1 MRTTPASGVD
11 VLRREK
17 FNRGLKTSEGEVTA
31 RRDPVYPISAER
43 VLARG
48 TLGYMDMVIKTTQ
61 PFINRLMKQYEDRS
75 YRQDDAGDFI
85 SSVRGHKFSAAE
97 KLSGKTGAMAKVE
110 RAYRMSGKTAMKHSI
125 QDWDDQVSDALNMH
139 VNKEWYSEHMEDMV
153 GNWIR
158 QNVSKI
164 QSIPSEYLTEV
175 ENIIR
180 WGYETRQPKVNVYRR
195 LEKLIGLSKS
205 KALMIARDQLGTL
218 NYQMTRFEA
227 ESAGCS
233 KYIWMTKRDNRV
245 RDSHKA
251 LHGTVQSWNNPP
263 PMWYMTKSRGIVY
276 TGRYCN
282 PGEDYGC
289 RCRAKPVFD
298 LEGAKSLLA
307 QRFKPL

>member
-1 MRTTPASGVD
+1 MNATPMRGID
-11 VLRREK
+11 VLRRDK
-17 FNRGLKTSEGEVTA
+17 FNSGQKKAPGEVIA
-31 RRDPVYPISAER
+31 RKDPVYPISAER
-43 VLARG
+43 ELARG
-48 TLGYMDMVIKTTQ
+48 TLAYTEMIIRTTQ
-61 PFINRLMKQYEDRS
+61 PYIDRLMRQYEERN
-75 YRQDDAGDFI
+75 YRQDDIGDFI
-85 SSVRGHKFSAAE
+85 SSIRGHKFSAAE
-97 KLSGKTGAMAKVE
+97 KLSAKTGAMRKMEKTYAF
-110 RAYRMSGKTAMKHSI
+110 SGKLAMNHSI
-125 QDWDDQVSDALNMH
+125 KDWDGQVADALGMH
-139 VNKEWYSEHMEDMV
+139 VSKEWYSEHMEDMV
-153 GNWIR
+153 GNWVR

-195 LEKLIGLSKS
+195 LEKAIGLSKS

-233 KYIWMTKRDNRV
+233 KYVWITKRDNRV
-245 RDSHKA
+245 RDSHRA
-251 LHGTVQSWNNPP
+251 LHGTIQSWNNPP

-298 LEGAKSLLA
+298 LEGAKMLLA
-307 QRFKPL
+307 QRFKAL